1 VRGQA
6 VSNVLSRTASGV
18 LAIPAASTPGRHC
31 AMLDAKAEWLGGT
44 GLEACVTEPA
54 VLQRKHSLLFLACTT
69 AAGTLGEA
77 GRFNAAAAGRPG
89 AIHDSVCCSDAVR
102 SASLE
107 SSAHRAAHHVAP
119 AAPRGVGGAVGEPP
133 TRLHAPGQ
141 RVNCKSPALSGVW
154 SSFPPSPA
162 RSSTASRDTGETSW
176 PGAGYKK
183 HEVLRLTRAAPN
195 VHTQTYLPSGGWQAA

>member
-1 VRGQA
+1 

-18 LAIPAASTPGRHC
+18 PAKPAASAPGRHC
-31 AMLDAKAEWLGGT
+31 AVQDADAECLGET

-54 VLQRKHSLLFLACTT
+54 VSQRKHSLLFFACTT

-89 AIHDSVCCSDAVR
+89 AIHDSVCWGDVVR
-102 SASLE
+102 SAFLA
-107 SSAHRAAHHVAP
+107 SSMQRATHHVAP

-133 TRLHAPGQ
+133 TRLHTPGQ
-141 RVNCKSPALSGVW
+141 RVNRKSPAGSGVW

-162 RSSTASRDTGETSW
+162 RSSTASRDAGETSW
-176 PGAGYKK
+176 PGAGYKR
-183 HEVLRLTRAAPN
+183 HEVLRLTDAAPDL
-195 VHTQTYLPSGGWQAA
+195 T